1 MFPASQEDMQYRLSS
16 LTAGAPVVRYARYS
30 LLEEEM
36 LGGYLFGSQSD
47 QQRTLPLAELRVQ
60 LQYLLCWLRYI
71 PETDS
76 ASAFI
81 GPLVL
86 PGFVN
91 VLVRPGL
98 ES

>member
-1 MFPASQEDMQYRLSS
+1 MFPASQEDMQYRLLS
-16 LTAGAPVVRYARYS
+16 LSARAS
-30 LLEEEM
+30 IVHNTWHSWLEEEM
-36 LGGYLFGSQSD
+36 LGGYLLGSQSD
-47 QQRTLPLAELRVQ
+47 QQRALPLVELRVQ
-60 LQYLLCWLRYI
+60 LQYLLCWLRCI

-91 VLVRPGL
+91 VLMRPGL